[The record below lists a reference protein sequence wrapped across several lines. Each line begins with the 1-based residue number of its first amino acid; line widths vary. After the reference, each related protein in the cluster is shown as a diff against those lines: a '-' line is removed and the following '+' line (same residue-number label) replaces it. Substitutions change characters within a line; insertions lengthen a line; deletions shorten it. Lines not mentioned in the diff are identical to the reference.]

1 MRTSRQPVLL
11 PLALSCLLLAG
22 AHSLL
27 YPAVATPAQL
37 GPGLPAPEFSLPSMD
52 GKDLV
57 ASQLLLGALPYTLLV
72 FWNTDCEEC
81 LRAVE
86 ACNALADSLRVLG
99 VGLVGINHEIGGI
112 GPAQNFLRARG
123 IRFLQ
128 LSDIDRRVA
137 AEYGAE
143 QFSFSV
149 FLTDSAGVVR
159 DFFYDTP
166 PDAQKLLFDMLAPV
180 LESRTGET
188 GGPSERTETAGT
200 VGGTGPTEKT
210 PAAIR
215 GPAVRTERIR
225 PGIRVTGDLRVRAM
239 DLQVLED
246 AWSPSEPTGPYG
258 ETLEQGKSLTYRLQC
273 QVTAEV
279 ASWLAAGA
287 LLRLSNESEDVLELG
302 PQYLSNEL
310 GSVYA
315 RYLGGSLSARLGYF
329 DAHFSPL
336 SLMRW
341 DIEDNPRTGGRSS
354 SCACAGSAGAYLLQS
369 LEELGPDMTFEGLD
383 LSWGFRSLA
392 RLRAFYAIP
401 RTAHEVSYAALES
414 GSETLLD
421 FRYRRD
427 LYGIRADLNPRDV
440 AGMPGPT
447 VSFHS
452 VVTRDDEESASLPLA
467 GYEWLVSAING
478 QVYGGRIAVPVGHR
492 VSVEAEFDRTRTD
505 DDVRQAS
512 DEIRYGKGFLA
523 TAEAELAASL
533 SASTAYLYA
542 SDDFVSAYSA
552 LSYLSNRRGAR
563 LSLSIHPDRLGV
575 DLFAKYLE
583 PVEPD
588 SLESTV
594 MSTLVLEHQLTIG
607 VWGSAPLSAGI
618 EAGAGWV
625 MERDTYDAQRA
636 GGVYLPKELGFGQG
650 LTRGKHIFTA
660 QLERILD
667 RKSHVDLLYQY
678 TTYSDET
685 DSRNDFSSHRTSLQV
700 TVAF

>member
-1 MRTSRQPVLL
+1 MVVGMKTSRKSVVL
-11 PLALSCLLLAG
+11 PLTLSCLLLA
-22 AHSLL
+22 AVQCLM
-27 YPAVATPAQL
+27 YPTTAFPAQL
-37 GPGLPAPEFSLPSMD
+37 NPGRPAPEFILPGMD
-52 GKDLV
+52 GKGLF
-57 ASQLLLGALPYTLLV
+57 ASQLLLEELPHTLLI

-81 LRAVE
+81 LKAVE
-86 ACNALADSLRVLG
+86 ACDALADSLGTLG
-99 VGLVGINHEIGGI
+99 VGLVGINHEAGGV
-112 GPAQNFLRARG
+112 GPALDFLRDRG

-128 LSDIDRRVA
+128 LSDVDRRVTT
-137 AEYGAE
+137 EYGAE

-149 FLTDSAGVVR
+149 FLIDSAGIVQ

-166 PDAQKLLFDMLAPV
+166 PDAQKLLFNMLAPV
-180 LESRTGET
+180 LESPVARPEQAEAT
-188 GGPSERTETAGT
+188 GGVASRSVGKGLAG
-200 VGGTGPTEKT
+200 VRR
-210 PAAIR
+210 AAI
-215 GPAVRTERIR
+215 RTERIR
-225 PGIRVTGDLRVRAM
+225 SGIRVTGDLRVRAL

-246 AWSPSEPTGPYG
+246 DWGPSEPTGPYG
-258 ETLEQGKSLTYRLQC
+258 EALEQGKSLTYRLQC

-287 LLRLSNESEDVLELG
+287 LLRLSNESEEVLELG
-302 PQYLSNEL
+302 PQYFSNEM
-310 GSVYA
+310 GSVFA
-315 RYLGGSLSARLGYF
+315 RYLGGSFSARLGYF

-341 DIEDNPRTGGRSS
+341 DIEDNPRTGGRTS

-369 LEELGPDMTFEGLD
+369 LEELGPDLTFEGLD
-383 LSWGFRSLA
+383 LSWGFQSLA
-392 RLRAFYAIP
+392 TVRAFYAVP
-401 RTAHEVSYAALES
+401 RTAHGVSYAALEP

-427 LYGIRADLNPRDV
+427 LYGIRADFSPWYAAGTPR
-440 AGMPGPT
+440 PG

-452 VVTRDDEESASLPLA
+452 IVARDDEESASLPLA
-467 GYEWLVSAING
+467 GYEWLVSATNG
-478 QVYGGRIAVPVGHR
+478 QVYGGRITLPVGHTF
-492 VSVEAEFDRTRTD
+492 SVEAEFDRTRTD

-512 DEIRYGKGFLA
+512 DDIRYGKGFLG
-523 TAEAELAASL
+523 TVEADPAAWL
-533 SASTAYLYA
+533 SASAACLYT

-552 LSYLSNRRGAR
+552 LSYVPNRRGAR
-563 LSLSIHPDRLGV
+563 LSLNFHLDRLGV

-594 MSTLVLEHQLTIG
+594 ISTLVLENELAVG
-607 VWGSAPLSAGI
+607 VWGAVPLVSGI

-625 MERDTYDAQRA
+625 MERGTYDAYRA
-636 GGVYLPKELGFGQG
+636 GGVYVPEELGFGRG

-660 QLERILD
+660 QVERILD

-678 TTYSDET
+678 TKYSDET

-700 TVAF
+700 TAAF